1 MSKIN
6 SLLVPTD
13 FSSKSDIAIRYACEI
28 ASYTD
33 AQILF
38 MHVIEQPYDF
48 PSRVEEVL
56 ESKKKES
63 ADKLA
68 KLIDGLHST
77 DEFRHIQMKGTVE
90 VGNPSTMFVNAA
102 KTGKFDM
109 IIVGLGGEH
118 DLKKAL
124 YGSITN
130 NILLESPIPVFAISK
145 RIDYRQPKQLFF
157 ATALREQDIKPIK
170 QMKKLSI
177 ELGVKLRLI
186 HIVENKGKREEKG
199 KKFLKKLQKELN
211 DSQLKIEFYEDKS
224 FFEGITRLIG
234 GDQHTILVTTRYKKR
249 FMEWLITR
257 SNARVLAQIVAV
269 PLIMIPNDE

>member
-1 MSKIN
+1 MPKLK

-13 FSSKSDIAIRYACEI
+13 FSGKSEIAVRYACEI

-56 ESKKKES
+56 ENKKKES

-68 KLIDGLHST
+68 ELIDGLHST
-77 DEFRHIQMKGTVE
+77 DEFRHIRMKGTVE

-102 KTGKFDM
+102 ETGKFDM

-145 RIDYRQPKQLFF
+145 RIDYRQPKQLVF
-157 ATALREQDIKPIK
+157 ATALREKDIKPIK
-170 QMKKLSI
+170 QMKKLSV
-177 ELGVKLRLI
+177 ELGVKLRI
-186 HIVENKGKREEKG
+186 VHIVEKKERREEKG
-199 KKFLKKLQKELN
+199 KKFQKKIRKELN
-211 DSQLKIEFYEDKS
+211 DANIEVEFYEDKS

-249 FMEWLITR
+249 FIEWLITR
-257 SNARVLAQIVAV
+257 SNARVLAQVAAV
-269 PLIMIPNDE
+269 PLMMIPND